1 MRRNQQIESE
11 IKKANSYDRTEDA
24 LSKSRLM
31 EIWLVCVDVLR
42 MSAHGMSNP
51 YTKIGQFRVLSL
63 RFGVLC
69 ITCLK
74 ICGANSGRSALE
86 SKHLVTTCAMCQNS
100 QHYKTLSRSKLK
112 GDKLG

>member
-42 MSAHGMSNP
+42 MSAHGMSNT

-86 SKHLVTTCAMCQNS
+86 SKHLVTTNVPE
-100 QHYKTLSRSKLK
+100 
-112 GDKLG
+112 